1 MRKYRFTLLFMVAL
15 SMFCSC
21 SKDDNGSDTP
31 TPPTPPEEKPTA
43 ILKDNIQGRV
53 ETYPFNDEYKI
64 TISDLSPNMAL
75 TGRYFNADTNGRHYS
90 INSAMEYTSKYA
102 EFEAEYNSSYYKQRH
117 STYPKFKCIT
127 NIEDKDEVNV
137 NILTHLEYERVKTLC
152 KNGLAFDEAKKQAE
166 KELLAVFGIAQE
178 IPNPEKISLTD
189 NNDNAKIMLA
199 VYSVLLDGNLYS
211 YTDTANYAKAYKL
224 CTKISTD
231 LGDNGKIDDK
241 DLLSAIKQNKE
252 NCHPSKVVEYIKNCY
267 KEQGKEIE
275 LPDFTKFVDF
285 NGDGVIDEKDK
296 ETIDDTPNISVDYTY
311 ERIRGAIG
319 GAYYYT
325 SNFINSQLSVESI
338 RLGKVQYDGISPY
351 SSNIYETWNEG
362 YRTVNILNLLEAELN
377 DNQYD
382 NYLHTFLTDVYALK
396 AFVYYNMAM
405 LWGNI
410 PLIKSYQGAETGM
423 NVEQVPASEVY
434 AYCQE
439 LLGRCDLSQKV
450 EEGRFDSDAIK
461 LLMAEI
467 ALTQKDKA
475 KALEYIYRISDVNKN
490 IFAFNSENGT
500 IPVYTKNFTTLL
512 KEEVEGKANSQA
524 WYNLGAEYGVWA
536 ALKRQ
541 GAAETLTKCKHH
553 ELLMPIPQSEL
564 NANPNIKQNT
574 GY

>member
-1 MRKYRFTLLFMVAL
+1 MRKFRFTLLFMVAL

-21 SKDDNGSDTP
+21 SKDDNGSETP
-31 TPPTPPEEKPTA
+31 TPPTTPEEKPTA

-53 ETYPFNDEYKI
+53 EVYPFDDEYKI
-64 TISDLSPNMAL
+64 TISDLSTNMAL

-127 NIEDKDEVNV
+127 YIEDKDRVNV
-137 NILTHLEYERVKTLC
+137 NILTHLEYERVKILC

-178 IPNPEKISLTD
+178 IKNPENISLTD
-189 NNDNAKIMLA
+189 NDDNAKIMLA

-231 LGDNGKIDDK
+231 LGDNGMIDDNE
-241 DLLSAIKQNKE
+241 LLSTIKQNKK
-252 NCHPSKVVEYIKNCY
+252 NCHPSKVVEYIKNSY

-275 LPDFTKFVDF
+275 LPNFAMFIDF
-285 NGDGVIDEKDK
+285 NGDGVIDDNDK
-296 ETIDDTPNISVDYTY
+296 ETFDNTPTDVATSFNITDVLN
-311 ERIRGAIG
+311 A
-319 GAYYYT
+319 AYYNT
-325 SNFINSQLSVESI
+325 SNFINSQLLVESI
-338 RLGKVQYDGISPY
+338 RLGKVQNTAISPY
-351 SSNIYETWNEG
+351 SANIYKIWGDG
-362 YRTVNILNLLEAELN
+362 YKAVNILNSIEAALN
-377 DNQYD
+377 DNQYY
-382 NYLHTFLTDVYALK
+382 NNFHTYLTDVYALK

-423 NVEQVPASEVY
+423 NVEQVPASEIY

-439 LLGRCDLSQKV
+439 LLSRCDLSQKV
-450 EEGRFDSDAIK
+450 GEGRFNSDAIK

-467 ALTQKDKA
+467 ALTQKNKT
-475 KALEYIYRISDVNKN
+475 KALEYIHEVSDVNKN
-490 IFAFNSENGT
+490 IFAFKSENGT
-500 IPVYTKNFTTLL
+500 IPIYTKNFIALL
-512 KEEVEGKANSQA
+512 KEEAEGKANSQI
-524 WYNLGAEYGVWA
+524 WYNLGTSYGVWA

-541 GAAETLTKCKHH
+541 GKAQQYTKCKDY
-553 ELLMPIPQSEL
+553 ELLLPIPQSEL
-564 NANPNIKQNT
+564 DHTPNMKQNT